1 MKSCE
6 FCLSCLLKFTTV
18 PHKSMTETLV
28 GVGNPANLNTF
39 VCNSISRRFAAA
51 THVVHFA
58 DPSLFCSFFF
68 CLLSL
73 SLDFLT
79 PIYANLLG
87 IVLDASRWGVGMP
100 SGGKL
105 SCSRTLRSAACLIDC
120 AIEARGRRGG
130 GRASRAT
137 FLICFSFCPNLI
149 AVSFFWLGKNN
160 YAGVNVFY
168 SQGISL

>member
-18 PHKSMTETLV
+18 PHKSMRATLA
-28 GVGNPANLNTF
+28 GVGNPGTPGSPANLNTF
-39 VCNSISRRFAAA
+39 VCNSISLRFAAA

-58 DPSLFCSFFF
+58 DPSLFRSCFF
-68 CLLSL
+68 CLPSL
-73 SLDFLT
+73 SLVFLT

-105 SCSRTLRSAACLIDC
+105 SWSRTLRSAACLIDC
-120 AIEARGRRGG
+120 AIEARGRRGKAKARREFISPPKVEPA
-130 GRASRAT
+130 GRP
-137 FLICFSFCPNLI
+137 FSF
-149 AVSFFWLGKNN
+149 
-160 YAGVNVFY
+160 VFLFG
-168 SQGISL
+168 QI